1 MPKTAGCSKGA
12 RILLSGVLVLA
23 GVVAT
28 GCSGEARDTGQR
40 PGAGPHPQAA
50 RSGRVTVVYEA
61 QTVEPEDREAM
72 ALIRKSRVLERSA
85 DWVNRALTLPHDM
98 VVKVTADVPPGVT
111 DAVTQPDGRTIFIP
125 PSFLT
130 EIEKALVDVV
140 KTVERPAPFPAS
152 EYNADDLTVLSTE
165 FIFGHE
171 MGHALQRQLLL
182 ANLGLEEDAADGF
195 ASFYTVNQVGP
206 GPSLA
211 AAILFDE
218 VARKEGQPT
227 LEGLASDHPVTQQR
241 AFNFLCYLEGSDPK
255 KYQQSL
261 VDSGYLPKTRA
272 PLCPQAWAMLD
283 YGWWTQLRPHFSAT
297 FRAPGDQEQKE
308 AHARLIAETKALAK
322 RIDEI
327 RSGQ

>member
-1 MPKTAGCSKGA
+1 MLNTAGCSKRA
-12 RILLSGVLVLA
+12 RLVVSGVLVLA
-23 GVVAT
+23 GVVAA
-28 GCSGEARDTGQR
+28 GCGGGARDSGQG
-40 PGAGPHPQAA
+40 PGAGPRPQAM
-50 RSGRVTVVYEA
+50 RSGRVTVVYETR
-61 QTVEPEDREAM
+61 TVAPKDRQVV
-72 ALIRKSRVLERSA
+72 ALIRDSRVLERTA
-85 DWVNRALTLPHDM
+85 DWVNRALTLPHDL
-98 VVKVTADVPPGVT
+98 VVKVTAEVPRGVT

-125 PSFLT
+125 PPFLT
-130 EIEKALVDVV
+130 EIEKALADVV
-140 KTVERPAPFPAS
+140 KTVERPAPFPAA
-152 EYNADDLTVLSTE
+152 EYNTDDLTVLSTE

-195 ASFYTVNQVGP
+195 ASFYTVNEVGP

-218 VARKEGQPT
+218 IARKEGRPT
-227 LEGLASDHPVTQQR
+227 LEGMSSDHPVTQQR

-255 KYQQSL
+255 EYQRSL

-283 YGWWTQLRPHFSAT
+283 YGWWTQLQPHFSAA
-297 FRAPGDQEQKE
+297 FRAKGDEEQKK
-308 AHARLIAETKALAK
+308 AHARLIAETQALAK

-327 RSGQ
+327 RSSQ